1 MSEWFKE
8 PDSKS
13 GVLKGTGGS
22 NPSLSAA
29 LRAYHKLNVQE
40 PHKSADILGESL
52 PRTRPSSLE

>member
-1 MSEWFKE
+1 
-8 PDSKS
+8 
-13 GVLKGTGGS
+13 
-22 NPSLSAA
+22 